1 MGKLIR
7 CIAVDDE
14 APALRVLENYIAQ
27 RSDLRLE
34 LACRNPAEARLW
46 LQQHEAEL
54 VFLDIRM
61 PQETGF
67 EFLQQLEKKPAVI
80 FTTAYS
86 DYAADAF
93 DFAAVDYLRKPFS
106 FERFCTAAD
115 RAADFLLA
123 AEARETNTNEQ
134 DVLIIKD
141 KNGLVKIR
149 FAEIHYIEAYQ
160 EYIKIF
166 TDTGRYI
173 TYERMK
179 NIEALLPAT
188 QFTRVHRSFIV
199 ALSRVKAI
207 HGFVTL
213 VEETEI
219 PVSRDMRDK
228 LRDAFRK

>member
-27 RSDLRLE
+27 RHDLRLE
-34 LACRNPAEARLW
+34 AAYRNPKEARQW
-46 LQQHEAEL
+46 LQQQQADL
-54 VFLDIRM
+54 IFLDIRM
-61 PQETGF
+61 PQETGM
-67 EFLQQLEKKPAVI
+67 ELLQQLEKKPVVI

-86 DYAADAF
+86 GYAADAF
-93 DFAAVDYLRKPFS
+93 DLAAADYLRKPFS
-106 FERFCTAAD
+106 YERFCTAVD
-115 RAADFLLA
+115 RAKNFLLA
-123 AEARETNTNEQ
+123 AEGHDAGLQEQ

-141 KNGLVKIR
+141 GNGLVKIR

-166 TDTGRYI
+166 TDNGRYI

-179 NIEALLPAT
+179 NIETLLPAV
-188 QFTRVHRSFIV
+188 QFMRVHRSFIV
-199 ALSRVKAI
+199 SLTRVKAI
-207 HGFVTL
+207 QGHVAI

-219 PVSRDMRDK
+219 PVSREMRDK
-228 LRDAFRK
+228 LRRTFRK